1 VAPID
6 TSVDPFVATTPSL
19 TFPGPSDCAK
29 DWAWSPTPETAVGG
43 TGKFFVKFVMDDGAM
58 FEISSM
64 ITL

>member
-1 VAPID
+1 
-6 TSVDPFVATTPSL
+6 L
-19 TFPGPSDCAK
+19 TFPAPSDCEK
-29 DWAWSPTPETAVGG
+29 EKAWSPTPETAAGG